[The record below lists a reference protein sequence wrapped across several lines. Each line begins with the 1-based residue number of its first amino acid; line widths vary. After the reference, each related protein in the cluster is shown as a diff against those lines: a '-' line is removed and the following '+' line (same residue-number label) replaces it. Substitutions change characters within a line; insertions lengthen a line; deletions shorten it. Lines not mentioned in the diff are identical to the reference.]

1 MALKDS
7 VDKEL
12 NSINEKIKFYRNVA
26 FGILSGLVWV
36 LYNADGAK
44 LVYYLISGL
53 FFFFGIVIR
62 LKFLEAREK
71 ELIEQLKD
79 L

>member
-36 LYNADGAK
+36 LYNAEGAK